1 VKVVYWSSKSEN
13 THRFVQKLNIE
24 NIRLPLNGTCEIE
37 IDEPFILILPSYGDT
52 VVTAIP
58 KVVNRFLANKNNSS
72 LMRGVIGGG
81 NTDFGSKFCI
91 AAKVISHFFKTRLLY
106 QFEISGTPT
115 DVLNVQEI
123 IQKQIRIENESNS

>member
-1 VKVVYWSSKSEN
+1 MDAANPES
-13 THRFVQKLNIE
+13 
-24 NIRLPLNGTCEIE
+24 
-37 IDEPFILILPSYGDT
+37 DT
-52 VVTAIP
+52 PVT
-58 KVVNRFLANKNNSS
+58 FGKNVA
-72 LMRGVIGGG
+72 VIGGG